1 MPLYEYKCEKC
12 EHTFSDVLKIADRNQ
27 PKEAPCPNCKETG
40 GIDQVIG
47 SPRIVA
53 GVGDFRKGVPDVFKD
68 RLREIKKTAGRTSTI
83 DV

>member
-1 MPLYEYKCEKC
+1 MPLYEYKCKHC
-12 EHTFSDVLKIADRNQ
+12 EHEFSDVLKINDRDAPVN
-27 PKEAPCPNCKETG
+27 APCPSCKSAM
-40 GIDQVIG
+40 GIERLV
-47 SPRIVA
+47 STCRIVA